1 MKKIIA
7 VVADGFEETELIAT
21 VDCLRRLN
29 VDVTVAG
36 LEKLELNGAHNI
48 SLRADALLDELDPD
62 NFDAI
67 FLPGGLPGATTLY
80 ESAAV
85 GCWIAEMNRAGK
97 VVSAICAAPIVLA
110 KAGLLDD
117 KKFTMYPGFDSYLN
131 GAKYSDAPAEIDGN
145 IVTGRGPGAVYAFA
159 GKLAA
164 ALGLE
169 SECRELFKGMFVE
182 L

>member
-7 VVADGFEETELIAT
+7 VVADGFEETELIAV

-29 VDVTVAG
+29 VGVTIAG

-48 SLRADALLDELDPD
+48 TLRADALLDELTPED
-62 NFDAI
+62 FDAI

-85 GCWIAEMNRAGK
+85 GCWIAEMDRAGK
-97 VVSAICAAPIVLA
+97 VISAICAAPIVLA

-131 GAKYSDAPAEIDGN
+131 GAKYTDAPAEIDGN
-145 IVTGRGPGAVYAFA
+145 VVTGKGPGAVYAFA

-164 ALGLE
+164 ALGLKT
-169 SECRELFKGMFVE
+169 ECCELFKGMFVE